1 MRSIA
6 TSQPYCYG
14 WRVTTLRID
23 IWSDIACPWC
33 YIGKRHLENALA
45 SFPHAEHVEI
55 VWRAFELDPSAPKV
69 APATR
74 QPMAERLAAKY
85 HIDATTAQAQL
96 ERVAGVGAN
105 DGLELRF
112 DRMQPGNTFDAH
124 RLLAFAHVHGKQD
137 ALKERLFR
145 AYMTDGDAIYD
156 RDVLLACAKGVGL
169 DEAAANAA
177 LAGAAYTDEVRADE
191 RLARELG
198 ISGVPFFVFGGRLAV
213 SGAQPADVL
222 RGALDQAWS
231 DAGEKQ
237 EFADG
242 AVCGP
247 DGCD

>member
-1 MRSIA
+1 
-6 TSQPYCYG
+6 
-14 WRVTTLRID
+14 VTTLRID

-33 YIGKRHLENALA
+33 YIGKRHLETALA
-45 SFPHAEHVEI
+45 SFPHAGDVEI
-55 VWRAFELDPSAPKV
+55 VWRAFELDPSAPKT
-69 APATR
+69 APATP

-85 HIDATTAQAQL
+85 RTDVTTARGQL
-96 ERVAGVGAN
+96 ERVAGIGAK

-124 RLLAFAHVHGKQD
+124 RLLAFAHQHDKQD

-145 AYMTDGDAIYD
+145 AYMTEGAAIYD
-156 RDVLLACAKGVGL
+156 RDVLLACANAVGL
-169 DEAAANAA
+169 DGSAARAA
-177 LAGAAYTDEVRADE
+177 LEGDAYTEEVRTDE

-213 SGAQPADVL
+213 SGAQPTEVL
-222 RGALDQAWS
+222 RGALDKAWT

-237 EFADG
+237 DFADG

>member
-6 TSQPYCYG
+6 TAQPYCYG
-14 WRVTTLRID
+14 CRVTTLRID

-55 VWRAFELDPSAPKV
+55 VWRAFELDPSAPKI

-85 HIDATTAQAQL
+85 RTDVTTAQGQL
-96 ERVAGVGAN
+96 ERVASVGAQ

-124 RLLAFAHVHGKQD
+124 RLLAFAHTQGNGKQD

-145 AYMTDGDAIYD
+145 AYMTDGAAIYD
-156 RDVLLACAKGVGL
+156 RDVLAACAKDVGL
-169 DEAAANAA
+169 DATPV
-177 LAGAAYTDEVRADE
+177 LAGDAYTDEVRGDE

-213 SGAQPADVL
+213 SGAQPTDVL
-222 RGALDQAWS
+222 RGALDKAWT

-242 AVCGP
+242 ATCGP
-247 DGCD
+247 EGCE